1 MELES
6 IKKIYAGYSHI
17 YDVLFKRFFYPRI
30 KRAIT
35 GMDIQP
41 GEKVLDVGMGTG
53 LSLEIYPP
61 HCEITGVD
69 ISSHMLAK
77 AQKKAEIRGMT
88 NVEFEV
94 MDAMNLEFEDNTF
107 DHVFTSHV
115 VSVVPDPGRVMSEI
129 KRVCKP
135 GGQIVIVNHFKSRNK
150 VLAKGA
156 ELFNPISRR
165 IGWNADICLDEF
177 LEVANLKVVKQFKL
191 KKLDLWYLV
200 FAIND
205 K

>member
-6 IKKIYAGYSHI
+6 IKKIYAGYSNV
-17 YDVLFKRFFYPRI
+17 YDVIFKRMFYPRI
-30 KRAIT
+30 KHAIT
-35 GMDIQP
+35 TMDIQP

-61 HCEITGVD
+61 HCQITGVD
-69 ISSHMLAK
+69 ISEHMLGKAK
-77 AQKKAEIRGMT
+77 KKAEKRGMT
-88 NVEFEV
+88 NVDFKV
-94 MDAMNLEFEDNTF
+94 MDAMNLEFEDNSF

-115 VSVVPDPGRVMSEI
+115 MSVVPDPAKAISEI

-135 GGQIVIVNHFKSRNK
+135 GGQIVVVNHFKSRNK
-150 VLAKGA
+150 MLRKGA
-156 ELFNPISRR
+156 ELLNPIARKV
-165 IGWNADICLDEF
+165 GWNSDICLDEF

-191 KKLDLWYLV
+191 KKIDLWHLV
-200 FAIND
+200 FAVNE